1 MSYNFS
7 HLMSLNSVRN
17 IFCLLFILQ
26 LQAPLFA
33 QVKTISPKTDR
44 ANAGMV
50 SFKGRS
56 GDFPLAATGSAA
68 TFYVEPTLEPGVKRT
83 VEDFKKDIGL
93 VSGLRPK
100 STATLQ
106 GKHLVIAGIIGQHT
120 AIDKLIRSGKLDVK
134 GVAGTWENHVIQRIA
149 NPFPGVEDALVIAG
163 SDKRGV
169 IYGLYTLSEQ
179 IGVSPWY
186 WWADVPVA
194 KQKNIYIHS
203 GRFILGSPA
212 VKYRGIFLNDEAPA
226 LSGWAAE
233 KFGGFNH
240 EFYAKV
246 FELILRLKG
255 NYLWPAMWG
264 NAFYADD
271 PENAKLANEYGV
283 VIGTSHHEPL
293 MRAHDEWRRFG
304 KGPWNYNTNAQNLQ
318 NFWKDGITRMGK
330 NESIV
335 TVGMRGD
342 GDEPMSEESNI
353 SLLEKIVSDQRNI
366 IQTVTRKPASETP
379 QLWAL
384 YKEVQDYYDRGM
396 RVPEDI
402 TLLLCDDNWGNIRKL
417 PALDAATRKGGYGI
431 YYHFDYVGGPRN
443 YKWINTNPISKTWEQ
458 MHLAYQYNA
467 RQIWIVNVGDLKP
480 MEFPISFFLD
490 YAWNPDKLPADKLEE
505 YTANWASKQ
514 FGAQYASEIGSILSK
529 YSKYNGRRKPELL
542 DHRTYSLT
550 AYSEFERVTEDY
562 SKLLKQA
569 ETLAKKLSPEYQDA
583 YYQLVLHPVQASSNL
598 YNLYF
603 AVAKNHQYAKENRVS
618 ANDEAGNA
626 RKFYAKDAR
635 ITRYYNDTLAKGK
648 WAHLMDQTH
657 IGYTYWQQPDSNKI
671 PELKTVTPL
680 GKPTMGVAI
689 AGTSKQLPEF
699 NKYSNR
705 KQYIDL
711 YNKGTGT
718 FNYTIE
724 TTVPYLKVSVPKGQ
738 VSKQT
743 RVWVNVDW
751 SKVPAGDQ
759 LRPLIIKSDG
769 ETVEINASVKNHPA
783 KIKGFIPD
791 DGVISIEAAHYT
803 SKKAGTSAEWKILP
817 DFGKTLS
824 AVTPFPATAKAQ
836 TPGTS
841 GSPVLEYLINTA
853 EAGKLKIAAYLA
865 PTLNFQ
871 DNNGLMYA
879 VSIDGEKPQLVNI
892 NPEKASRSWDRNVAD
907 NINIQTT
914 IHEVKTAGAHTVKIW
929 MVDPG
934 IVLQKLVISPENYVE
949 QTFLGPP
956 ESAFVR

>member
-1 MSYNFS
+1 MSYNS
-7 HLMSLNSVRN
+7 NALMSWKSNKAVL
-17 IFCLLFILQ
+17 CLLFVVQ
-26 LQAPLFA
+26 LQASAFA
-33 QVKTISPKTDR
+33 QVNTKLAKSNDTGT
-44 ANAGMV
+44 MV
-50 SFKGRS
+50 SFKGGS
-56 GDFPLAATGSAA
+56 GDFPLVSGGSAA
-68 TFYVEPTLEPGVKRT
+68 VFYIEQDLTQGLKRT
-83 VEDFKKDIGL
+83 IEDVRKDISL
-93 VSGLRPK
+93 VAGIAPK
-100 STATLQ
+100 STDRLQ
-106 GKHLVIAGIIGQHT
+106 GKHLIIAGVIGQHT
-120 AIDKLIRSGKLDVK
+120 AIDKLIRNGKLNVK
-134 GVAGTWENHVIQRIA
+134 GIAGTWENHIIQRVA
-149 NPFPGVEDALVIAG
+149 NPFPGVDDALIIAG
-163 SDKRGV
+163 SDKRGT
-169 IYGLYTLSEQ
+169 IYGLYTLSDQ
-179 IGVSPWY
+179 IGVSPWH

-194 KQKNIYIHS
+194 KHKNIYIHS
-203 GRFILGSPA
+203 GRFTMGSPA

-240 EFYAKV
+240 KFYTKV
-246 FELILRLKG
+246 FELLLRLKG

-271 PENAKLANEYGV
+271 PENARLANEYGV

-304 KGPWNYNTNAQNLQ
+304 KGAWNYNTNAQNLQ
-318 NFWKDGITRMGK
+318 NFWKEGISRMGS

-366 IQTVTRKPASETP
+366 IQTVTKKPAAETP

-396 RVPEDI
+396 RVPEDV

-417 PALDAATRKGGYGI
+417 PALDAAARKGGYGI
-431 YYHFDYVGGPRN
+431 YYHYDYVGGPRN

-467 RQIWIVNVGDLKP
+467 KQIWIVNVGDLKP

-490 YAWNPDKLPADKLEE
+490 YAWNPEKLPADKLED
-505 YTANWASKQ
+505 YTVAWASKQ
-514 FGAQYASEIGSILSK
+514 FGAQYAPEIGTILSA

-542 DHRTYSLT
+542 NEKTYSLT
-550 AYSEFERVTEDY
+550 SYSEFEGVTSEY
-562 SKLLKQA
+562 NKLLQKA
-569 ETLAKKLSPEYQDA
+569 ELLGKKLPPQYQDA

-603 AVAKNHQYAKENRVS
+603 AVAKNHRYARENRVS
-618 ANDEAGNA
+618 TNDEAAAA
-626 RKFYAKDAR
+626 RRFYAKDAQ
-635 ITRYYNDTLAKGK
+635 ITRYYNDTLANGK

-680 GKPTMGVAI
+680 ERPTMGMSI
-689 AGTSKQLPEF
+689 SGTANQLPEF

-705 KQYIDL
+705 KQYIEL
-711 YNKGTGT
+711 YNKGTGA

-724 TTVPYLKVSVPKGQ
+724 SAAPYLKFSAPKGR
-738 VSKQT
+738 VSKET
-743 RVWVNVDW
+743 RVWLSVDW
-751 SKVPAGDQ
+751 SKVPAGD
-759 LRPLIIKSDG
+759 LLIPITIKSDG
-769 ETVEINASVKNHPA
+769 ETLKLNASIKNYPA
-783 KIKGFIPD
+783 NIRGFIPD
-791 DGVISIEAAHYT
+791 DGIISIEAANFT
-803 SKKAGTSAEWKILP
+803 TKKAGTTADWKILP
-817 DFGKTLS
+817 GFGKTES
-824 AVTPFPATAKAQ
+824 AVTPFPVTAKAQ
-836 TPGTS
+836 TPGAV
-841 GSPVLEYLINTA
+841 GSPVLEYGINTA
-853 EAGKLKIAAYLA
+853 DAGRLKVAAYLA

-871 DNNGLMYA
+871 NDKSLKYA
-879 VSIDGEKPQLVNI
+879 VSIDNDKPQLINI
-892 NPEKASRSWDRNVAD
+892 NPEKPGRSWDKNVAD

-914 IHEVKTAGAHTVKIW
+914 LHQVKTAGPHTVKIW

-934 IVLQKLVISPENYVE
+934 IVLEKLVISPENYVE
-949 QTFLGPP
+949 QTYLGPP
-956 ESAFVR
+956 ESAFVK

>member
-1 MSYNFS
+1 MPLKFIK
-7 HLMSLNSVRN
+7 N
-17 IFCLLFILQ
+17 ILCLLFIVPLQ
-26 LQAPLFA
+26 LPLFA
-33 QVKTISPKTDR
+33 QVKTHETRTNR
-44 ANAGMV
+44 AKQELV
-50 SFKGRS
+50 SFQAGS
-56 GDFPLAATGSAA
+56 GYFPLVAVGSPAS
-68 TFYVEPTLEPGVKRT
+68 FYVEPGITEGIKRT
-83 VEDFKKDIGL
+83 IEDLKKDVSL
-93 VSGLRPK
+93 VSGILPN
-100 STATLQ
+100 STVKLQ

-120 AIDKLIRSGKLDVK
+120 AIDKLIQSGKLDVK
-134 GVAGTWENHVIQRIA
+134 GITGTWESHVIQRIKS
-149 NPFPGVEDALVIAG
+149 PFPGVEDALVIAG

-169 IYGLYTLSEQ
+169 IYGLYTLSDQ
-179 IGVSPWY
+179 IGVSPWH

-194 KQKNIYIHS
+194 KHKSIYIHS
-203 GRFILGSPA
+203 GRFTMGSPA

-240 EFYAKV
+240 RFYGKV

-271 PENAKLANEYGV
+271 PENARLANEYGV

-304 KGPWNYNTNAQNLQ
+304 KGPWNYNTNPENLKK
-318 NFWKDGITRMGK
+318 FWTDGITRMGN

-366 IQTVTRKPASETP
+366 IQNVTNKPASETP

-417 PALDAATRKGGYGI
+417 PALDAAIRKGGYGI

-443 YKWINTNPISKTWEQ
+443 YKWINTSPISKTWEQ

-490 YAWNPDKLPADKLEE
+490 YAWNPEKLPAERLED
-505 YTANWASKQ
+505 YTRDWASKQ
-514 FGAQYASEIGSILSK
+514 FGRQYASEIGYILST

-542 DHRTYSLT
+542 DQKTYSLT
-550 AYSEFERVTEDY
+550 DFNEYERVTDDY
-562 SKLLKQA
+562 NMLLEKA
-569 ETLAKKLSPEYQDA
+569 EALAKKLSPEYKDA
-583 YYQLVLHPVQASSNL
+583 YYQLVLHPVQAASNL

-603 AVAKNHQYAKENRVS
+603 AVAKNHHYAKENRVS
-618 ANDEAGNA
+618 ANDEAQKA
-626 RKFYAKDAR
+626 RAFYAKDAQ
-635 ITRYYNDTLAKGK
+635 ITRYYNDTLANGK

-657 IGYTYWQQPDSNKI
+657 IGYTYWQQPDSNKM
-671 PELKTVTPL
+671 PDLKTVTPL
-680 GKPTMGVAI
+680 EKPVMGIFTPVTANR
-689 AGTSKQLPEF
+689 LPEF
-699 NKYSNR
+699 NKYSNK
-705 KQYIDL
+705 KQYIDI
-711 YNKGTGT
+711 YNKGTGA
-718 FNYTIE
+718 FDYTIE
-724 TTVPYLKVSVPKGQ
+724 STAPYLKISAPRGR
-738 VSKQT
+738 VSKDT
-743 RVWVNVDW
+743 RVWLSVDW
-751 SKVPAGDQ
+751 TKVPAGDQ
-759 LRPLIIKSDG
+759 QSSITVKSNGAEIK
-769 ETVEINASVKNHPA
+769 INAFLKHYPA
-783 KIKGFIPD
+783 NVKGFIPD
-791 DGVISIEAAHYT
+791 DGVISIEAEHYT
-803 SKKAGTSAEWKILP
+803 AKKAGKSADWKVLP
-817 DFGKTLS
+817 GFGKTVS
-824 AVTPFPATAKAQ
+824 AVTPFPVTAKAQ
-836 TPGTS
+836 TPGTAN
-841 GSPVLEYLINTA
+841 SPVLEYLINTVDS
-853 EAGKLKIAAYLA
+853 GKIKIAAYLA

-871 DNNGLMYA
+871 NNKSLMYA
-879 VSIDGEKPQLVNI
+879 VSIDDEKPQLVNI
-892 NPEKASRSWDRNVAD
+892 NPEKPGRTWDKNVAD

-914 IHEVKTAGAHTVKIW
+914 FHNVNTAGAHTVKIW

-934 IVLQKLVISPENYVE
+934 IVLEKLVISPENYVE
-949 QTFLGPP
+949 QTYLGPP
-956 ESAFVR
+956 ESAFVK

>member
-1 MSYNFS
+1 MSAIS
-7 HLMSLNSVRN
+7 IKN
-17 IFCLLFILQ
+17 ILCLLFIAQ
-26 LQAPLFA
+26 LQATVFA
-33 QVKTISPKTDR
+33 QVKGRQKGVNNSKP
-44 ANAGMV
+44 GLV
-50 SFKGRS
+50 SFQGNTS
-56 GDFPLAATGSAA
+56 DFPLVAAGSPA
-68 TFYVEPTLEPGVKRT
+68 TFYVEAKVEEGVKRT
-83 VEDFKKDIGL
+83 IKDFKKDVAL
-93 VSGLRPK
+93 VSGTAPA
-100 STATLQ
+100 STDRLQ
-106 GKHLVIAGIIGQHT
+106 GKHLVIAGVIGQHT
-120 AIDKLIRSGKLDVK
+120 AIDKLIQNGKLNVN
-134 GVAGTWENHVIQRIA
+134 GIAGTWENHVIQRIL
-149 NPFPGVEDALVIAG
+149 NPFPGVQDALVIAG
-163 SDKRGV
+163 SDKRGA

-194 KQKNIYIHS
+194 KHKNIYIHS
-203 GRFILGSPA
+203 GRFTMGSPA

-240 EFYAKV
+240 GFYGQV

-271 PENAKLANEYGV
+271 PENARLANEYGV

-318 NFWKDGITRMGK
+318 NFWKEGITRMGN

-366 IQTVTRKPASETP
+366 IQSVTRKPASETP

-417 PALDAATRKGGYGI
+417 PALNAPARKGGYGI

-443 YKWINTNPISKTWEQ
+443 YKWINTSPISKTWEQ
-458 MHLAYQYNA
+458 MHLAYEYDA
-467 RQIWIVNVGDLKP
+467 KQIWIVNVGDLKP
-480 MEFPISFFLD
+480 MEFPINFFLD
-490 YAWNPDKLPADKLEE
+490 YAWNPDKLPADKLED
-505 YTANWASKQ
+505 YTRNWASKQ
-514 FGAQYASEIGSILSK
+514 FGAQYASEIGSILSA

-542 DHRTYSLT
+542 DQTTYSLT
-550 AYSEFERVTEDY
+550 AHAEFEHVVEEY
-562 SKLLKQA
+562 NKLLKRTEA
-569 ETLAKKLSPEYQDA
+569 LAKKLEPEYQDA

-618 ANDEAGNA
+618 ANDEAEDA
-626 RKFYAKDAR
+626 RKFYVKDAQ
-635 ITRYYNDTLAKGK
+635 ITRYYNDTLANGK

-671 PELKTVTPL
+671 PELKVVTPL
-680 GKPTMGVAI
+680 EKPTIGI
-689 AGTSKQLPEF
+689 SIGGSSNQLPEF

-705 KQYIDL
+705 RQYIDI
-711 YNKGTGT
+711 YNKGTGA
-718 FNYTIE
+718 FSYTVE
-724 TTVPYLKVSVPKGQ
+724 SAAPYVKISAPEGKVSKE
-738 VSKQT
+738 T
-743 RVWVNVDW
+743 RVWVSVDW

-759 LRPLIIKSDG
+759 LIPILIKSGG
-769 ETVEINASVKNHPA
+769 ETLSVTASLKNYPA
-783 KIKGFIPD
+783 NIKGFVPD

-803 SKKAGTSAEWKILP
+803 AKKAGTSADWRILP
-817 DFGKTLS
+817 DFGKTVS
-824 AVTPFPATAKAQ
+824 AVTPFPVTAKGQ
-836 TPGTS
+836 TPGTA

-853 EAGKLKIAAYLA
+853 DSGKLKVAAYLA

-871 DNNGLMYA
+871 NNKSLMYA

-892 NPEKASRSWDRNVAD
+892 NPEKPGRSWDKNVAD

-914 IHEVKTAGAHTVKIW
+914 LHELKTPGAHTVKIW

-934 IVLQKLVISPENYVE
+934 IVLEKLVISPENYVE
-949 QTFLGPP
+949 ATYLGPP
-956 ESAFVR
+956 ESAFVK